1 MLSSMTLQI
10 RAVAFATGHEQSVSV
25 AAQFARKRSFVID
38 PIIARTA
45 GVVVIRALC
54 HMSPAAIARCTP
66 SPLPGARSPASPMTV
81 HNEGDVETSSRE
93 AISIA
98 RCAEITHSIS

>member
-54 HMSPAAIARCTP
+54 HMNPTAIARCTP
-66 SPLPGARSPASPMTV
+66 ISFARRPLASVADDGPQ
-81 HNEGDVETSSRE
+81 
-93 AISIA
+93 
-98 RCAEITHSIS
+98 